1 MAMGGFPIDL
11 VLFGLVAVFL
21 VLRLIS
27 VLGKRTG
34 FEQPMSRLVPQPS
47 PATNPPPVIEA
58 VPEPVHRALPDPA
71 GPVGQVLLAMTG
83 VDRNFAPQRFL
94 DGAEAA
100 FRLIVMAYAKGD
112 RVQLQKLL
120 SRQTY
125 TAFEGAISAREAA
138 GHTQKT
144 DIRSVE
150 SVTIEQAHLAGTI
163 ATIEVR
169 FVSDQVNLVLA
180 ADNSVVSGAD
190 AVTEIADLWTFER
203 DLAQPDPAWHLVAA
217 RSA

>member
-1 MAMGGFPIDL
+1 MGGFPIDL

-21 VLRLIS
+21 VLRLVS

-34 FEQPMSRLVPQPS
+34 FEQPVTRLAPQPM
-47 PATNPPPVIEA
+47 PANAPPVIEA
-58 VPEPVHRALPDPA
+58 VPEPVQRALPDPA

-83 VDRNFAPQRFL
+83 IDANFAPQRFL

-112 RVQLQKLL
+112 RLQLQKLL
-120 SRQTY
+120 SPQTY
-125 TAFEGAISAREAA
+125 SAFEGAISAREAA
-138 GHTQKT
+138 GQTQKT

-150 SVTIEQAHLAGTI
+150 SVTIEHAHLTGTV

-169 FVSDQVNLVLA
+169 FVSDQVNLTLA
-180 ADNSVVSGAD
+180 ADDSVVFGTDS
-190 AVTEIADLWTFER
+190 VTEIADVWSFER
-203 DLAQPDPAWHLVAA
+203 DLAKPDPAWHLVAA